1 MNRSRTVILF
11 TAMSAGILATSH
23 SALRA
28 QIPGGPQVISP
39 EVLPDRRVAFRI
51 WAPKAE
57 EVILRG
63 DWMEGTT
70 VERLSRNDEGV
81 WTATVGPLRP
91 DYYSYSLWVDGVRT
105 LDPQNPEVK
114 QGLRSVENMFFLP
127 GEEAEFQ
134 AVAPV
139 PHGQV
144 RRIWYSSSTLGTVR
158 RMHVYTPPDYD
169 GTTTSYPV
177 LYLLHGGGDDDS
189 GWSTIGRAGF
199 ILDNLLAAG
208 KAQPLLI
215 VMPNGSIPLPAGLP
229 RAAPGET
236 PSEEVRRAL
245 AETQKKFVHELMHD
259 VIPYVE
265 AHFRVVDNPSHRAL
279 AGLSMGGGQTLEVF
293 ATHPNHFAYVAIW
306 SAGVS
311 RDLEAWEEIHADFL
325 KRTPV
330 SDTLRLLSLSA
341 GKTDFALPGA
351 QALSELFR
359 KYRIDHEFQ
368 LSEGGHT
375 WLNWRVYLRDLLP
388 RLFR

>member
-114 QGLRSVENMFFLP
+114 QGVRSVENMFFLP

-279 AGLSMGGGQTLEVF
+279 AGLSMGGGQT
-293 ATHPNHFAYVAIW
+293 
-306 SAGVS
+306 
-311 RDLEAWEEIHADFL
+311 
-325 KRTPV
+325 
-330 SDTLRLLSLSA
+330 
-341 GKTDFALPGA
+341 
-351 QALSELFR
+351 
-359 KYRIDHEFQ
+359 
-368 LSEGGHT
+368 
-375 WLNWRVYLRDLLP
+375 
-388 RLFR
+388 